1 MYEFIGTIICI
12 LILLGCLFVTYLI
25 YSKLMNYNNKL
36 INIYNDIYKLIEEKF
51 ILVENNSLKK
61 DTDLHE
67 LYNRFKILD
76 YEDDVILISLELDKL
91 IIKSYKKRKF
101 YNEYKSIIERINVI
115 KKEYNDNVLRF
126 NNLIKMF
133 PISIVSNLFGFDT
146 WLYYRNDY

>member
-1 MYEFIGTIICI
+1 MYEFISTIICI

-67 LYNRFKILD
+67 LYNRFKDLD
-76 YEDDVILISLELDKL
+76 YEDDVILISLELDQL